1 MSGWKILA
9 AGNVPFLAVAIVCAG
24 AFAAGRA
31 TVKPHDR
38 IAVAEQGA
46 VVLEAVL
53 ARGNADTAQIDREIR
68 RPLTAV
74 LEKYASDG
82 YAVID
87 VSRNDQGLMGVS
99 AVPRDAIDIS
109 DEMRRAVNLP
119 AARTPAASAP
129 AAREAASGSKP

>member
-1 MSGWKILA
+1 MRAWKMLG
-9 AGNVPFLAVAIVCAG
+9 AGNVPFLAVAIVSAG

-38 IAVAEQGA
+38 IAIAEQGA
-46 VVLEAVL
+46 IVLEAVL
-53 ARGNADTAQIDREIR
+53 ARGNADAAQLHRDIGAPIA
-68 RPLTAV
+68 AV

-87 VSRNDQGLMGVS
+87 VSRNEQGLMGVS

-109 DEMRRAVNLP
+109 DEIRRAVKL
-119 AARTPAASAP
+119 PAASALAASVP
-129 AAREAASGSKP
+129 ATRESASGSKP

>member
-1 MSGWKILA
+1 MSAWKTLG

-38 IAVAEQGA
+38 IAITEQGA
-46 VVLEAVL
+46 IVLEAVL
-53 ARGNADTAQIDREIR
+53 ARGNVDAAQIDREIR
-68 RPLTAV
+68 APLTAV

-87 VSRNDQGLMGVS
+87 VSRNEQGLMGVS

-109 DEMRRAVNLP
+109 DEMRRAVKLP
-119 AARTPAASAP
+119 PASAQAASAP
-129 AAREAASGSKP
+129 ATHASESGSQR